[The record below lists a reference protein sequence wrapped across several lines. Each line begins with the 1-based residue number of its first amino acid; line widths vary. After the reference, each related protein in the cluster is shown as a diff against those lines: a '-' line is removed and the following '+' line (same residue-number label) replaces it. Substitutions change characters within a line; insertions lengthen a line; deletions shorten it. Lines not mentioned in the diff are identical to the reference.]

1 MLMLAAAPGCVS
13 PSIVYVIALCALIT
27 GVSLGAIVGII
38 VMRAYQTRIRVS
50 DPFAAPFGDMSAPP
64 PDVDHMRGM

>member
-38 VMRAYQTRIRVS
+38 VMRADQARIRVS

-64 PDVDHMRGM
+64 RDVDHMRGM